1 MRPAERISLDCAHA
15 KEDTFMQ
22 KILVAHDG
30 SKASDKALKKSI
42 ELALHMRGSLTILT
56 VVPELYLTEL
66 TDVDR
71 NKISESL
78 TREATDSMEK
88 VRKSLSGKSIDV
100 KTLVRQ
106 GDPAE
111 KILETAQKMK
121 VDLIVTGSHGR
132 HGTKKFLIGSVSSK
146 VVDYSK
152 CPVLVV
158 K

>member
-1 MRPAERISLDCAHA
+1 
-15 KEDTFMQ
+15 MQ

-30 SKASDKALKKSI
+30 SKSSDKALKKAV
-42 ELALHMRGSLTILT
+42 ELAINFNASLTVLAVI
-56 VVPELYLTEL
+56 PELYLTEL
-66 TDVDR
+66 SDADR
-71 NKISESL
+71 NRIFEALS
-78 TREATDSMEK
+78 RETAEAMEK
-88 VRKSLSGKSIDV
+88 IRKSLSGKSMEV
-100 KTLVRQ
+100 KTLIRQ

-132 HGTKKFLIGSVSSK
+132 HGTKKFLLGSVSSK
-146 VVDYSK
+146 IVDYSK

>member
-1 MRPAERISLDCAHA
+1 
-15 KEDTFMQ
+15 MQ

-30 SKASDKALKKSI
+30 SKASDKALKKAL
-42 ELALHMRGSLTILT
+42 ELSLNLKGSLTILT

-66 TDVDR
+66 TDGER
-71 NKISESL
+71 SKIVESL

-88 VRKSLSGKSIDV
+88 IRKTLSGKSMDV

-121 VDLIVTGSHGR
+121 VDLIITGSHGR

>member
-1 MRPAERISLDCAHA
+1 
-15 KEDTFMQ
+15 MQ

-30 SKASDKALKKSI
+30 SKSSDKALKKAV
-42 ELALHMRGSLTILT
+42 ELAINSNATLAVLS

-66 TDVDR
+66 SDEDR
-71 NKISESL
+71 NRISKTLEEE
-78 TREATDSMEK
+78 TRQAMEK
-88 VRKSLSGKSIDV
+88 IRKSLSGKSIEV
-100 KTLVRQ
+100 KTVIRQ

-132 HGTKKFLIGSVSSK
+132 HGAKKFLLGSVSSK
-146 VVDYSK
+146 VVDYSR

>member
-1 MRPAERISLDCAHA
+1 MVICIEVSA
-15 KEDTFMQ
+15 KEEYMQ
-22 KILVAHDG
+22 KILIAHDG
-30 SKASDKALKKSI
+30 SKSSDKALKKAVEISLKFNSS
-42 ELALHMRGSLTILT
+42 LAILA

-71 NKISESL
+71 NRIADSL
-78 TREATDSMEK
+78 TRETNDSMEK
-88 VRKSLSGKSIDV
+88 IRKSLSGKSMDV
-100 KTLVRQ
+100 KTVIRQ

-121 VDLIVTGSHGR
+121 VDLIITGSHGR
-132 HGTKKFLIGSVSSK
+132 HGTKKFLLGSVSSK

-152 CPVLVV
+152 CPVMVV